1 MKTSK
6 FALLVALAFALW
18 FTACS
23 DDDSGSSADASYVD
37 TESSD
42 DASSDSLD
50 DDADVIDSSESA
62 EIDSS
67 DAGESSESDSSSDSE
82 GSSSSTE
89 LEGNAASSSAEE
101 SDEGSSSSSLAEES
115 SSSSAEESSS
125 SEITISITIPVVSI
139 DSTQVIPAGETV
151 YATIDTSASTQC
163 LMVCQGYHVEQVED
177 PREGYDLRDSTSAA
191 TLTIDGEEYE
201 VEYFAYVYLESP
213 CAGNTYTMSA
223 SDDIYCWITF

>member
-6 FALLVALAFALW
+6 FTLLVALAFALW

-37 TESSD
+37 TETLD
-42 DASSDSLD
+42 EASSASADSLAD
-50 DDADVIDSSESA
+50 DSDA
-62 EIDSS
+62 IDSS
-67 DAGESSESDSSSDSE
+67 DSEEVAGESSESSSSSEDSSSNSE
-82 GSSSSTE
+82 LG
-89 LEGNAASSSAEE
+89 GDAASSSAEE

-125 SEITISITIPVVSI
+125 SEITISITIPVGSI

-163 LMVCQGYHVEQVED
+163 MLICEGYHVEQVED
-177 PREGYDLRDSTSAA
+177 PREGYDLMDSTSAA

-201 VEYFAYVYLESP
+201 VEYFLSTYLESP